1 MPDFEYIAID
11 AAGKRVRGSVAAAS
25 EAAALSE
32 LDARKLTPVSVSA
45 GKGAA
50 RRRTRV
56 SSRRMAMTYHQLA
69 DLLKAGVPLLHT
81 LRCVGASAAALRVLC
96 LAICYPVSS

>member
-1 MPDFEYIAID
+1 VPDFEYIAID

-32 LDARKLTPVSVSA
+32 LDARKLTPVSVAA

-56 SSRRMAMTYHQLA
+56 SSRRQKYKVVNTAREKKIEY
-69 DLLKAGVPLLHT
+69 
-81 LRCVGASAAALRVLC
+81 
-96 LAICYPVSS
+96 